1 LFDPNLNIVFGV
13 TLISVLGVASV
24 TPAFP
29 TMIRALGVNQEDA
42 AWLIS
47 AFTIPGL
54 LFTPVVGLLSDRYGR
69 RKILIP
75 CLFLFGAAGGACF
88 LVRDFALLVFLR
100 FLQGVGA
107 APLNVLNA
115 TLIGDLFKGDERPTA
130 LGYNTSIIGVGTA
143 LYPAFGGLLAMI
155 GWNYPF
161 LLALL
166 AIPVGTWAYLGLDEG
181 ERFREGKKPAEGSS
195 PSLLGGLVGKGIPL
209 LLFITMMVF
218 VIQFGGFITFLPFF
232 LESGYGATPLS
243 IGMIS
248 AVMSVSGAVTSARA
262 GRLAARF
269 CGRSLMSAAFI
280 LYGSALLFILRA
292 PGCCGMIVPAVLFGV
307 GQGINI
313 PNLLT
318 AITDRAPEG
327 SRATVLSLNSMA
339 LRLGQTLGPPL
350 FGMIFASRGIEAVFI
365 TGAVMAAGMAV
376 VVFWFL
382 GKNKELGKNKS

>member
-1 LFDPNLNIVFGV
+1 M

-54 LFTPVVGLLSDRYGR
+54 IFTPVVGLLSDRYGR
-69 RKILIP
+69 KKVLIP
-75 CLFLFGAAGGACF
+75 CLFLFGAAGGTCF
-88 LVRDFALLVFLR
+88 LVRNFGLLVFLR
-100 FLQGVGA
+100 FLQGVGS

-115 TLIGDLFKGDERPTA
+115 TLIGDLFKGDERPAA
-130 LGYNTSIIGVGTA
+130 LGYNTSVIGVGAA
-143 LYPAFGGLLAMI
+143 LFPAFGGLLAMI

-166 AIPVGTWAYLGLDEG
+166 AIPVGAWAYLGLDEG
-181 ERFREGKKPAEGSS
+181 ERFLEKNRPTEGSS
-195 PSLLGGLVGKGIPL
+195 SSLLGGLADKGIPL
-209 LLFITMMVF
+209 QRFITMMVF

-232 LESGYGATPLS
+232 LESGYGATPLT

-248 AVMSVSGAVTSARA
+248 AAMSISGAVTSSRA
-262 GRLAARF
+262 GWLSTRF
-269 CGRSLMSAAFI
+269 SGRSLMSAAFI
-280 LYGSALLFILRA
+280 LYGSAFLFILRA
-292 PGCCGMIVPAVLFGV
+292 PDCCGMIVPAVLFGV

-318 AITDRAPEG
+318 ALTDRAPEG
-327 SRATVLSLNSMA
+327 SRATVLSLNSMT

-365 TGAVMAAGMAV
+365 TGAVMAVGMAV

-382 GKNKELGKNKS
+382 GGNKDRP